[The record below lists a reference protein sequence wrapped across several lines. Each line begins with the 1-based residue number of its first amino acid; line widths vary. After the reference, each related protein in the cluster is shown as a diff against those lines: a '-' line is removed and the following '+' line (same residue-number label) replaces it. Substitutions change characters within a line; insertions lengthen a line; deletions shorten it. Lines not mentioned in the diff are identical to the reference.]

1 MEITS
6 KGMTTTKNPLINL
19 MTTIYFTNHQKG
31 QLVDFLKKHPCVIY
45 VKNAFVNVNFKSLH
59 SNKIKSV
66 STLTLKFSKLL
77 TRLLFSVLLTKHVSD
92 NFRKTMFSLRDSIK
106 IVLDQ

>member
-1 MEITS
+1 MALKNLSRRAFLKQAFKNWFVNKMQKISFIMSFCKSKEVTS

-31 QLVDFLKKHPCVIY
+31 QLVDFLKKYPCVIY
-45 VKNAFVNVNFKSLH
+45 VKNPLNVNFKNLH

-66 STLTLKFSKLL
+66 CTLTLKFSK
-77 TRLLFSVLLTKHVSD
+77 
-92 NFRKTMFSLRDSIK
+92 
-106 IVLDQ
+106 